1 MSAAKA
7 IVTAARAVSR
17 NKAVRAV
24 AATAAAKAASRA
36 EPLLRDRYDRW
47 QGSRVSRD
55 RAIKLAR
62 QIRGRF
68 SEDTIIGGEPHYVVW
83 KDGVPVE
90 AFPPVADLE
99 LRPELRDF
107 DERLAKEPP
116 PERERR
122 RLGRRA
128 QAR

>member
-1 MSAAKA
+1 MSAAKT

-24 AATAAAKAASRA
+24 AATAAAKAATRA
-36 EPLLRDRYDRW
+36 EPLLRERYDRW
-47 QGSRVSRD
+47 QGSRVGRD
-55 RAIKLAR
+55 RAVKLAR

-99 LRPELRDF
+99 LRTELRDF

>member
-1 MSAAKA
+1 MSAAKT
-7 IVTAARAVSR
+7 IVTAARAAANNR
-17 NKAVRAV
+17 AVRAV
-24 AATAAAKAASRA
+24 AATAAAKAATRA
-36 EPLLRDRYDRW
+36 EPLLRERYERW
-47 QGSRVSRD
+47 QGGRVNRD

-68 SEDTIIGGEPHYVVW
+68 SEETIISAEPHYVVW

-107 DERLAKEPP
+107 DERLAKPPP

-122 RLGRRA
+122 RLPGRG
-128 QAR
+128 